1 MSKISATVLPQ
12 ATSTSK
18 QLFCKKPV
26 DDALL
31 AAVGIEIVAM
41 AATTPDKS
49 GNAQPVEAETLGKTQ
64 PDSEPVDAEAEE
76 SVDMQYGRREWHQAG
91 SNHLVP
97 PVQTSL
103 LDEVIAAILHGC
115 GDESNYSGI

>member
-1 MSKISATVLPQ
+1 
-12 ATSTSK
+12 
-18 QLFCKKPV
+18 
-26 DDALL
+26 
-31 AAVGIEIVAM
+31 M